1 MGEGGRPAGRRTAG
15 RQGRDRRRRP
25 PGHQGWGWFL
35 SERRRAYAATLGIL
49 LALPLVA
56 FVPDSPGDEVHDG
69 AGVDGPTLLI
79 YFVVLTG
86 YQLLYVVLT
95 LGAYLRTPW
104 PALRAWAAR
113 TEDSG
118 WLRRYVYLDQPGAGL
133 ALFTSGAALASIVA
147 LVRLDRTALG
157 DLGDVVV
164 ALAALLLLTSWATVL
179 VSFAVDYLCKDAR
192 RSWRELDFPG
202 EGRQGFGDYLYLST
216 AVSTTFGTTDVVVL
230 GSRLRRDIAVHGI
243 VSFFF
248 NTVIVAVAIA
258 VFVGSRSGSGS

>member
-1 MGEGGRPAGRRTAG
+1 M
-15 RQGRDRRRRP
+15 
-25 PGHQGWGWFL
+25 
-35 SERRRAYAATLGIL
+35 
-49 LALPLVA
+49 A
-56 FVPDSPGDEVHDG
+56 FVPDSPGDEVRDG

-164 ALAALLLLTSWATVL
+164 ALAALLLLTSRATVL

-216 AVSTTFGTTDVVVL
+216 AVSTTSGRPT
-230 GSRLRRDIAVHGI
+230 SWSWAHGCGA
-243 VSFFF
+243 
-248 NTVIVAVAIA
+248 T
-258 VFVGSRSGSGS
+258 SRSTASSPSSSTPSSSRWRSRSSSAAAAGRAPERGVMMGA